1 MDKQKVQALVNFDN
15 CAPYFDLAC
24 MGVFLRSI
32 LDLGVNK
39 KLQIVDLASYTQC
52 KACAN
57 LYPTRAI
64 TVKSNILSSSK

>member
-39 KLQIVDLASYTQC
+39 TQC
-52 KACAN
+52 KVGTN
-57 LYPTRAI
+57 SYPTRAI
-64 TVKSNILSSSK
+64 TVTRKCLPQVNDW